1 MWHIPPPPS
10 ATRLK
15 IMYSDLLGP
24 APFRPSEGEG
34 EAKFCITLYILWL
47 MNVFI
52 NVLGNFSS
60 YPDFFNQRFPQM
72 FVYLLIRVLH
82 LIFRACT
89 NRTDGTFCDFVTDLW
104 CSGIQSYIW
113 IFHPNIPPV
122 STVGCRQS
130 SVGTQER
137 KAHFGREGLVAL
149 NRWSLFQW
157 RLLHLNKFE
166 QNDITM

>member
-1 MWHIPPPPS
+1 MVSPEMWHIPPPPS

-15 IMYSDLLGP
+15 MMYSDLLGP

-113 IFHPNIPPV
+113 IFHPRRRARIQIWRN
-122 STVGCRQS
+122 
-130 SVGTQER
+130 
-137 KAHFGREGLVAL
+137 FG
-149 NRWSLFQW
+149 NWTW
-157 RLLHLNKFE
+157 RLYVWWYELYCKWYCWGE
-166 QNDITM
+166 